1 MKQKPV
7 FDRRKTIAD
16 EDVLVIPVL
25 VFDGLQSPSFRL
37 VRHHYVCVKYNNDG
51 AFSFQHLFDFV
62 FKIAYRLPTE
72 IALIDI
78 SRSSGEMA

>member
-37 VRHHYVCVKYNNDG
+37 VRRHYVCVKYNNDR
-51 AFSFQHLFDFV
+51 AFSFQHLFDLV
-62 FKIAYRLPTE
+62 FKIAYRFPPK
-72 IALIDI
+72 IALIEFCRAAD
-78 SRSSGEMA
+78 EMT